1 MKVILTGKNSYIAN
15 NTCEFINSKGIEAQ
29 CLSVRKG
36 VGSIDFTGVAAV
48 VHCAAVVHK
57 KEADYAD
64 EYDKVNYEL
73 TKKIADKAKSQGVNH
88 FVFMSTMAVYG
99 ITEGI
104 IYRDTPL
111 EPKTLYGKSKLKAE
125 KYVLSLSDE
134 NFKVTVIRPP
144 MVYGKNCPGNYK
156 RLSNI
161 AKKIPIIPD
170 TNNRKSFI
178 YIENL
183 AWFICDIIEKGKEGI
198 FMPMDKNYISTAY
211 MMNLISGKKCSKK
224 LGAIVRLIP
233 LNIVKKAFGSLWYGY
248 DIGTRV
254 GYIPVS
260 KAVRLSEE

>member
-1 MKVILTGKNSYIAN
+1 MKVILTGKNSYIAVN
-15 NTCEFINSKGIEAQ
+15 ICKYLTSNDIDAECI
-29 CLSVRKG
+29 SVRNG
-36 VGSIDFTGVAAV
+36 IDSIDFTGVDV
-48 VHCAAVVHK
+48 IVHCAAVVHK

-64 EYDKVNYEL
+64 EYDRVNYEL
-73 TKKIADKAKSQGVNH
+73 TKKIADKAKSQGVKH

-111 EPKTLYGKSKLKAE
+111 EPKTLYAKSKLRAE
-125 KYVLSLSDE
+125 KYVLSLSGE
-134 NFKVTVIRPP
+134 NFKITVIRPP
-144 MVYGKNCPGNYK
+144 MVYGKNCPGNYQ
-156 RLSNI
+156 RLSKI

-170 TNNRKSFI
+170 TDNRKSFI

-183 AWFICDIIEKGKEGI
+183 AWFIYGIIEKGREGI

-224 LGAIVRLIP
+224 LGTIVKLIP

-248 DIGTRV
+248 DISTRV

-260 KAVRLSEE
+260 EAVRLSEE